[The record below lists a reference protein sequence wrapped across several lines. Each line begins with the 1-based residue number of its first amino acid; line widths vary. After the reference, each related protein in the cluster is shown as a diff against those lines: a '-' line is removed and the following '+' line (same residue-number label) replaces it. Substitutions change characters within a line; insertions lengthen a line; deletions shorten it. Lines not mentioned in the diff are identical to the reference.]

1 MPRAVASLPRVAT
14 ASNVWRN
21 GGEMV
26 RHKEEAIGQSD
37 ADLDSVIPAADL
49 NSGAARLIDIIG
61 AAGGL
66 IFFGPM
72 LLVVALAIKLDSRG
86 PVFVRETQ
94 NGCKSRR
101 IEVLKFRL
109 VSSGAQ
115 GEQRYPRPTRIGHV
129 LRGTRVDELPRLI
142 NNLRGE
148 ASFFGPRP
156 WLKPPQH

>member
-1 MPRAVASLPRVAT
+1 MPRAVAWLAKVAS
-14 ASNVWRN
+14 ASNLWRN
-21 GGEMV
+21 GGEMA
-26 RHKEEAIGQSD
+26 RHKEKAIGESD

-61 AAGGL
+61 AAVGL

-72 LLVVALAIKLDSRG
+72 LLAVALAIKLDSRG

-94 NGCKSRR
+94 NGCKNRR

-109 VSSGAQ
+109 ASTGAQ
-115 GEQRYPRPTRIGHV
+115 GEQRYPRPTWIGHM
-129 LRGTRVDELPRLI
+129 LHGTRVDELLRLI
-142 NNLRGE
+142 NVLRGE

-156 WLKPPQH
+156 